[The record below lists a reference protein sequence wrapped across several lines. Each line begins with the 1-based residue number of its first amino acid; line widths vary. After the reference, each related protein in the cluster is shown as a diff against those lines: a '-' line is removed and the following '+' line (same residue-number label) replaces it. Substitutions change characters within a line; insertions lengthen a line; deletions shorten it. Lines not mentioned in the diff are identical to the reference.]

1 MLVLQ
6 KRFLSLENLFL
17 FPYPKMRNKF
27 KNFIQ
32 TMRTSV
38 IDKIVGYTIYVLI
51 DPFAGI
57 SQFINLNSFSDK

>member
-17 FPYPKMRNKF
+17 FAYPKMRNKF